1 MPYSALCLDLD
12 DTLWPVA
19 PAIVSAEKLT
29 AAFLAR
35 DFPGVVPVGQVPAV
49 TIAEMRRWREQV
61 AGLHAGRAYDLT
73 WLRTE
78 ALRCQALAAGLGEAA
93 ATAMAAAAFEVFFAE
108 RHAVEPYAEV
118 PAALERLATR
128 FPLYVLSNGNADPAR
143 TSLGKHFRAA
153 FSARGLGVA
162 KPDPRAFRAVAESA
176 GIPVGRWLYVG
187 DDPHADVVGARSAGM
202 ATAWVHRHEKQWPAG
217 LERADH
223 EFADLGEMMDWLM
236 AADEL
241 QRRSP

>member
-35 DFPGVVPVGQVPAV
+35 EFPEVVPFGQLPAV
-49 TIAEMRRWREQV
+49 TIAQMRRWREEV
-61 AGLHAGRAYDLT
+61 AALHTGRAYDLT

-78 ALRCQALAAGLGEAA
+78 ALRCQAAAAGLSEAA
-93 ATAMAAAAFEVFFAE
+93 ATEMAAAAFEVFFAE

-118 PAALERLATR
+118 PEALERLAQR

-143 TSLGKHFRAA
+143 TSLGQYFRAA
-153 FSARGLGVA
+153 YSARGLGMA

-176 GIPVGRWLYVG
+176 GIPVERWLYVG
-187 DDPHADVVGARSAGM
+187 DDPYADVMGARSAGM
-202 ATAWVHRHEKQWPAG
+202 ATAWVHRHEKHWPES

-223 EFADLGEMMDWLM
+223 EFADLAGLVEWVDSVDL
-236 AADEL
+236 AGGG
-241 QRRSP
+241 

>member
-19 PAIVSAEKLT
+19 PAILSAEKLT

-35 DFPGVVPVGQVPAV
+35 EFPSVVPLVQATEV

-61 AGLHAGRAYDLT
+61 AVQHADRAYDLT

-78 ALRCQALAAGLGEAA
+78 ALRCQALAAGLAESAA
-93 ATAMAAAAFEVFFAE
+93 AGMASAAFEVFFAE

-118 PAALERLATR
+118 PAALEKLAAR

-143 TSLGKHFRAA
+143 TSLGHHFRAA
-153 FSARGLGVA
+153 YSARALGVA

-176 GIPVGRWLYVG
+176 GIPVERWLYVG
-187 DDPHADVVGARSAGM
+187 DDPHADVMGARSAGM
-202 ATAWVHRHEKQWPAG
+202 ATAWIHRHEKQWPESLA
-217 LERADH
+217 RADY
-223 EFADLGEMMDWLM
+223 EFADLRELMDWLV
-236 AADEL
+236 AAD
-241 QRRSP
+241 QSKR

>member
-35 DFPGVVPVGQVPAV
+35 EFPAVVPLAQAPEV

-61 AGLHAGRAYDLT
+61 ALQHAGRAYDLT

-78 ALRCQALAAGLGEAA
+78 ALRCQALAAGLDAVAA
-93 ATAMAAAAFEVFFAE
+93 AGMAEAAFEVFFAE

-118 PAALERLATR
+118 PAALERLAER

-143 TSLGKHFRAA
+143 TSLGRHFRAA
-153 FSARGLGVA
+153 YSARGLGVA
-162 KPDPRAFRAVAESA
+162 KPDPRAFQMVAESA
-176 GIPVGRWLYVG
+176 GIPVERWLYVG

-202 ATAWVHRHEKQWPAG
+202 ATAWVHRHEKQWPVG
-217 LERADH
+217 IQRADH
-223 EFADLGEMMDWLM
+223 EFVDLREMMDWLL
-236 AADEL
+236 AADGWQ
-241 QRRSP
+241 QRGP

>member
-19 PAIVSAEKLT
+19 PAIISAEKLT

-35 DFPGVVPVGQVPAV
+35 EFPAVVPAGQAAAA

-61 AGLHAGRAYDLT
+61 AALHTSRAYDLT

-78 ALRCQALAAGLGEAA
+78 ALRCQALAAGLDETA
-93 ATAMAAAAFEVFFAE
+93 ATGMAAAAFEVFFAE
-108 RHAVEPYAEV
+108 RHAVDPYPEV
-118 PAALERLATR
+118 HGALERLARR

-143 TSLGKHFRAA
+143 TSLGQYFRAA
-153 FSARGLGVA
+153 YSAQGLGVA
-162 KPDPRAFRAVAESA
+162 KPDPRAFQAVAESA
-176 GIPVGRWLYVG
+176 GIPVNRWLYVG
-187 DDPHADVVGARSAGM
+187 DDPHADVAGARSAGM
-202 ATAWVHRHEKQWPAG
+202 ATAWVHRHEKQWPEG

-223 EFADLGEMMDWLM
+223 EFADLAGLVEWVDS
-236 AADEL
+236 ADL
-241 QRRSP
+241 AGGR

>member
-35 DFPGVVPVGQVPAV
+35 EFPEVVPLGQLPTV

-61 AGLHAGRAYDLT
+61 AALHTDRAYDLT

-78 ALRCQALAAGLGEAA
+78 ALRCQAVAAGLCEAA
-93 ATAMAAAAFEVFFAE
+93 AEGMAMAAFEVFFAE
-108 RHAVEPYAEV
+108 RHAVEPYPEV
-118 PAALERLATR
+118 HEALERLAQR

-143 TSLGKHFRAA
+143 TSLGRYFRAA
-153 FSARGLGVA
+153 YSARGLGVA
-162 KPDPRAFRAVAESA
+162 KPDPRAFQAVADSA

-187 DDPHADVVGARSAGM
+187 DDPHADVMGARSAGM
-202 ATAWVHRHEKQWPAG
+202 ATAWVHRHEKHWPES
-217 LERADH
+217 LDRADH
-223 EFADLGEMMDWLM
+223 EFADLAGLVEWVDSVDL
-236 AADEL
+236 AGGG
-241 QRRSP
+241 